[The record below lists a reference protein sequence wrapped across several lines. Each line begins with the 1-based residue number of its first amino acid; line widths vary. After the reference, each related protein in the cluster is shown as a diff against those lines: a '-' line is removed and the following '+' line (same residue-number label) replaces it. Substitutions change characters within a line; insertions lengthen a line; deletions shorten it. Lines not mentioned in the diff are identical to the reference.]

1 MCSIMALEKYNITK
15 EELLAHLRMTK
26 SRGPDMERILKAG
39 ESVLCFQ
46 RLSIMGLSEEG
57 MQPFSLHGN
66 HVVCNGELYG
76 FKAVREELK
85 KEGYSFK
92 SDSDCEIILPMYE
105 KYGCGMFS
113 HLDAEFARM
122 R

>member
-1 MCSIMALEKYNITK
+1 
-15 EELLAHLRMTK
+15 
-26 SRGPDMERILKAG
+26 MERILKAG

-76 FKAVREELK
+76 FKAVRQELK